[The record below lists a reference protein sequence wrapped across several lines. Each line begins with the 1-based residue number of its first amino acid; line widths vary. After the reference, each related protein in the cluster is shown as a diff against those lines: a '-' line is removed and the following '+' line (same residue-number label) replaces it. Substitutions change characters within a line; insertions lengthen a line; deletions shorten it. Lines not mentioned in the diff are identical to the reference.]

1 MHIHGAAGH
10 DVMEATPPALDAV
23 SRFLAAR
30 GTGTY
35 LATTVTA
42 PLDATLRS
50 LAALAQIIS
59 KPSVPGRA
67 RPLGI
72 HLEGPFLSHKKRGVQ
87 PAEHLLAPDI
97 GTFDRMYDAAEG
109 HARLMTIAPEL
120 PGAAAL
126 AEDATKRGVRVSVG
140 HSNAT
145 AA

>member
-1 MHIHGAAGH
+1 MKTVVTAEKLWDGAQSHDNPLVVIEDGNITSIATRKSAAEPTDARVLDFPGATLAPAFFDVHIHGAAGH

-59 KPSVPGRA
+59 KPAVPGRA
-67 RPLGI
+67 RPLG
-72 HLEGPFLSHKKRGVQ
+72 
-87 PAEHLLAPDI
+87 D
-97 GTFDRMYDAAEG
+97 
-109 HARLMTIAPEL
+109 
-120 PGAAAL
+120 AL
-126 AEDATKRGVRVSVG
+126 ARAGAHVG
-140 HSNAT
+140 RRH
-145 AA
+145 